1 MSVIMRNICGGESG
15 SSSSKGFPPEQVKN
29 TSIIQDTI
37 SSVIIKWED
46 PDDTSLN
53 GSTLVAWSHTVI
65 VKKLGSLPESVKDGE
80 ILVDNYTKNK
90 YSIDGLKDQNVIVGN
105 TYYYRF
111 FTYSSNKIENNSLA
125 YQRILFSKVPSFSD
139 CDFDTMKYLLDNDL
153 YKLKWKVGD
162 TKTISLSNPYAQQ
175 LEIQIWGFGQDN
187 LQDGN
192 RCKITIGSK
201 DLLNTKFAM
210 DSTGSP
216 QGYSNSTFRKNTV
229 PKILN
234 CFPEK
239 LVNIMKAA
247 DKYSYHCATN
257 GESYEFFDK
266 IWVPSAEEI
275 GINDCTDYK
284 PLYALPDKVP
294 YSIFT
299 DNNSR
304 IKKINET
311 ADIYYLRNQEVYHT
325 YYYYLVGTDGA
336 RYFQDAGTEVERG
349 ICLGFCV

>member
-1 MSVIMRNICGGESG
+1 MSIIMRNISGGGSG

-37 SSVIIKWED
+37 SSITIKWED

-53 GSTLVAWSHTVI
+53 GSTLVEWNHTII
-65 VKKLGSLPESVKDGE
+65 VKKSGSLPESIKDGE
-80 ILVDNYTKNK
+80 ILIDNYAKNK
-90 YSIDGLKDQNVIVGN
+90 YSIDGLKDQNVTIGN

-111 FTYSSNKIENNSLA
+111 FTYSSSKIENNSLV
-125 YQRILFSKVPSFSD
+125 YQKILFSEVPSFSD
-139 CDFDTMKYLLDNDL
+139 CDFDTMKYLIDNDL

-162 TKTISLSNPYAQQ
+162 TKIINLSDPYSQQ

-192 RCKITIGSK
+192 RCKITLGTK

-210 DSTGSP
+210 DSTGDP
-216 QGYSNSTFRKNTV
+216 KGYSNSTFRKNMI

-266 IWVPSAEEI
+266 LWVLSAHEI
-275 GINDCTDYK
+275 GTSTNYSYK
-284 PLYALPDKVP
+284 PLYSLPDKAP

-299 DNNSR
+299 DDNSR
-304 IKKINET
+304 IKKINGVAEP
-311 ADIYYLRNQEVYHT
+311 YYLRNQEVCNT
-325 YYYYLVGTDGA
+325 YYYSLVGTDGES
-336 RYFQDAGTEVERG
+336 YFQDSGTKVERG